1 MRLCRFEQAG
11 RARCGLYNSQGVV
24 PLDDL
29 ASISGEK
36 LLADVLFDGFT
47 ERLFPIDSPAWSVAQ
62 RLATDPILADARN
75 QFLMQLSD
83 IRLLPPIATPPK
95 LLMLAGNYDK
105 HVTEQG
111 GTAAERQTTF
121 PYVFMK
127 PPSTTLCGSGDTFP
141 LPTTM
146 DSSSTA
152 EKLDHEIEL
161 GVVIGKT
168 ARNLQADAALDCVA
182 GYTIIND
189 ISDRGFRANHNRT
202 ERPKD
207 SFFDWLHGKWHDNS
221 CPCGPCML
229 TADEVPDPNQLPLLL
244 SIDGEVRQQGSTSE
258 QTFSIPEIIA
268 FLSQWVTLE
277 PGDIISTGTPSG
289 VGNASGKFLQSGQTV
304 TCTIDPIG
312 QLITHIG

>member
-1 MRLCRFEQAG
+1 MRLCRFEHAG
-11 RARCGLYNSQGVV
+11 RTRCGLYSPQGVV

-62 RLATDPILADARN
+62 RLATDPILADARK
-75 QFLMQLSD
+75 QFQMHLSD

-95 LLMLAGNYDK
+95 LLMLAGNYNK
-105 HVTEQG
+105 HVAEQG
-111 GTAAERQTTF
+111 GTAAERDTTF
-121 PYVFMK
+121 PYVFIK
-127 PPSTTLCGSGDTFP
+127 PPSTTLCGSGDTFH
-141 LPTTM
+141 LPTALDT
-146 DSSSTA
+146 DAQA

-161 GVVIGKT
+161 GVVIGKA
-168 ARNLQADAALDCVA
+168 ARNITAENALDYVA

-189 ISDRGFRANHNRT
+189 ISDRGFRANPNRT
-202 ERPKD
+202 DRPKD

-229 TADEVPDPNQLPLLL
+229 TADEVSNPNQLELSL
-244 SIDGEVRQQGSTSE
+244 SIDDDVRQQGSTSE
-258 QTFSIPEIIA
+258 QTFSVAEVIA

-289 VGNASGKFLQSGQTV
+289 VGNATGKFLQPGQTV
-304 TCTIDPIG
+304 SCTIPPIG
-312 QLITHIG
+312 QLITHIA